1 MKKPIILLFISVI
14 FFALGAQKMPIKRFS
29 FLLGHWELKTKSGKI
44 TEHWK
49 SNSNTYSG
57 SSYTYNEK
65 GDSTLTETIVL
76 KEING
81 NWEFS
86 VTGYEK
92 GNTGTTHFKL
102 ISTKENSFVFENA
115 AHDFPQRIVYQPQ
128 GKDKLIAWIEGKMNG
143 KERKI
148 DFAYHRKK

>member
-1 MKKPIILLFISVI
+1 MKRLILLAFLTLSSLILNAQDISS
-14 FFALGAQKMPIKRFS
+14 KKFS
-29 FLLGHWELKTKSGKI
+29 FLLGHWELKTKDGKI

-49 SNSNTYSG
+49 SNGKTYMG
-57 SSYTYNEK
+57 SSYTYSAK
-65 GDSTLTETIVL
+65 GDSTLTETIIL
-76 KEING
+76 KEINR

-102 ISTKENSFVFENA
+102 ISSKENTFTFENKK
-115 AHDFPQRIVYQPQ
+115 HDFPQRIVYQPQ
-128 GKDKLIAWIEGKMNG
+128 GKDNLLAWIEGKMNG

-148 DFAYHRKK
+148 DFAYQRKK